1 MANRS
6 IYEIVA
12 KALGFGKA
20 DKKVKK
26 LSKSMKNFA
35 GGLATAGAAYKALGE
50 VVEGAK
56 LSAQLEGVES
66 AYTNMSKELGF
77 SVGAF
82 KKFDNALDGTVNK
95 LELMKVANTAMTLGI
110 TDNEDQMADMLDIAQ
125 RLAKGLGEDTLFGVE
140 SLVPGL
146 GRQSV
151 LMLDNLGVMVDQK
164 TAQEKYAKSIK
175 KTVNQLSDADKK
187 QAFMNEALE
196 QGRRKVDAMGE
207 EYMTT
212 SDKIAK
218 FETSYKNLQLS
229 LGAAVIDT
237 GIISWMENLADSIT
251 GLIEIRARQQA
262 AARKEAEQYGRST
275 GAIREMETE
284 IQNLKGEQFDLR
296 NETEQTIKTY
306 SQYGVVTEQVVSV
319 VDKNKKMTAEEQ
331 IQLAMNSVTID
342 ELINKKRELIDLYNM
357 EFAVKNALINSEI
370 FLNEEI
376 TPVSA
381 ENITNEIFW
390 KERKAELDEMEGE
403 KLNET
408 IKRMEYVNSLSEEQ
422 YKHLVVQEKAQQR
435 LTKTTGLAGQ
445 LNVISNT
452 RIAGSLADLTSLN
465 EDLAEITA
473 GLTIA
478 QASADTWAGA
488 NRALATGVPPKSYI
502 EAAAIVATGVANVAR
517 VVNSYKESSQ
527 YGFEGVVDE
536 PTEFTVGE
544 AGAEMVTV
552 TPLEGVDNAG
562 AGVGGGVNVVIQG
575 NVMTDD
581 FVENELAEKIAEAV
595 RRGTDFGIS

>member
-50 VVEGAK
+50 VLEGAK

-140 SLVPGL
+140 SLVTGL

-151 LMLDNLGVMVDQK
+151 LMLDNLGIMVDQK

-212 SDKIAK
+212 
-218 FETSYKNLQLS
+218 
-229 LGAAVIDT
+229 
-237 GIISWMENLADSIT
+237 
-251 GLIEIRARQQA
+251 
-262 AARKEAEQYGRST
+262 
-275 GAIREMETE
+275 
-284 IQNLKGEQFDLR
+284 
-296 NETEQTIKTY
+296 
-306 SQYGVVTEQVVSV
+306 
-319 VDKNKKMTAEEQ
+319 
-331 IQLAMNSVTID
+331 
-342 ELINKKRELIDLYNM
+342 
-357 EFAVKNALINSEI
+357 
-370 FLNEEI
+370 
-376 TPVSA
+376 
-381 ENITNEIFW
+381 
-390 KERKAELDEMEGE
+390 
-403 KLNET
+403 
-408 IKRMEYVNSLSEEQ
+408 
-422 YKHLVVQEKAQQR
+422 
-435 LTKTTGLAGQ
+435 
-445 LNVISNT
+445 
-452 RIAGSLADLTSLN
+452 
-465 EDLAEITA
+465 
-473 GLTIA
+473 
-478 QASADTWAGA
+478 
-488 NRALATGVPPKSYI
+488 
-502 EAAAIVATGVANVAR
+502 
-517 VVNSYKESSQ
+517 
-527 YGFEGVVDE
+527 
-536 PTEFTVGE
+536 
-544 AGAEMVTV
+544 
-552 TPLEGVDNAG
+552 
-562 AGVGGGVNVVIQG
+562 
-575 NVMTDD
+575 
-581 FVENELAEKIAEAV
+581 
-595 RRGTDFGIS
+595 